1 MPRDRPRLWESFK
14 RALGTSPRENA
25 SDPAAGQ
32 RSTDLPPFLSPDET
46 PDVPRSAGSAPVRAQ
61 AEPTER
67 VVERIDAI
75 VADAPDEAP
84 TPAPEAGAPQSARLA
99 RGLAS
104 FSRDNADREKKFR
117 HILSDGDKG
126 ATKKG

>member
-1 MPRDRPRLWESFK
+1 MPD
-14 RALGTSPRENA
+14 G
-25 SDPAAGQ
+25 
-32 RSTDLPPFLSPDET
+32 
-46 PDVPRSAGSAPVRAQ
+46 AGSAPVRAQ
-61 AEPTER
+61 ADPTER
-67 VVERIDAI
+67 VVEIDAI
-75 VADAPDEAP
+75 VAEAPDDPP
-84 TPAPEAGAPQSARLA
+84 TRAPEAGSPRSARLA